1 MPSRQ
6 EARPILWLSSGLR
19 RREDIPPLQSR
30 VSNGCAE
37 VYSRDGRTSLPSAG
51 RLATESTGRTTG
63 RLATGEFPTG
73 APRGEPGA
81 AQETNARYRNIAS

>member
-1 MPSRQ
+1 MPNWQ
-6 EARPILWLSSGLR
+6 EARLILWLRSGLR

-37 VYSRDGRTSLPSAG
+37 VWTRDGRTSLPPA
-51 RLATESTGRTTG
+51 G

-73 APRGEPGA
+73 APGARGEPGA
-81 AQETNARYRNIAS
+81 AQETNARYKTSAL

>member
-51 RLATESTGRTTG
+51 RLAT
-63 RLATGEFPTG
+63 GEFPTG

-81 AQETNARYRNIAS
+81 AQETNARYKTSAL